1 MLSFKTEFVK
11 YHFDNWFMDNPLVI
25 SPYRIYQVGEIDT
38 APGFEMAA
46 HINQRDELTYIV
58 KGEAEVSCGDE
69 SHICK
74 AGDVIFNAKG
84 TNHFIKNLEG
94 KPLRYYFLSFEI
106 EEDFSDVEKFL
117 NDYFN
122 NLASTCATADKSIP
136 NAFQDVFTN
145 LYESDD
151 LSKILTADSI
161 RKILICA
168 QRSFAGKANHAYVP
182 DARFD
187 KKRIMIQICS
197 YLNTNVEDINA
208 LKKLPEKFGYSY
220 SYLSAFFSKAMGV
233 SLKNYFLSTRHNYEC
248 DLLKNGLSVTSV
260 AEKMGYSSIH
270 AFSNAFT
277 AREGKS
283 PSLYSEKRKE
293 ITDD

>member
-1 MLSFKTEFVK
+1 MSFIAKTEFVK
-11 YHFDNWFMDNPLVI
+11 YQFENYFAENPI
-25 SPYRIYQVGEIDT
+25 ETGPFKIYQVGEIDT
-38 APGFEMAA
+38 LPGFE
-46 HINQRDELTYIV
+46 IEPNEKQFNEITYIAN
-58 KGEAEVSCGDE
+58 GEAEVTCDGE
-69 SHICK
+69 VYVCR

-84 TNHFIKNLEG
+84 TKHAVKNLDG
-94 KPLRYYFLSFEI
+94 KPLRYYYISVEI
-106 EEDFSDVEKFL
+106 NMVFSQTEEIL
-117 NDYFN
+117 FN
-122 NLASTCATADKSIP
+122 FFKTLESSVVTADKSIP

-145 LYESDD
+145 LYEEDP
-151 LSKILTADSI
+151 LSKSLTTDAI

-168 QRSFAGKANHAYVP
+168 MRSFEGKANHVYVP

-187 KKRIMIQICS
+187 KKRIMVQMCS

-220 SYLSAFFSKAMGV
+220 SYLSAFFSKSMGV
-233 SLKNYFLSTRHNYEC
+233 SLKNYFLATRHSYEC
-248 DLLKNGLSVTSV
+248 ELLKSGLSVTAI

-283 PSLYSEKRKE
+283 PSLYAEKRKA
-293 ITDD
+293 